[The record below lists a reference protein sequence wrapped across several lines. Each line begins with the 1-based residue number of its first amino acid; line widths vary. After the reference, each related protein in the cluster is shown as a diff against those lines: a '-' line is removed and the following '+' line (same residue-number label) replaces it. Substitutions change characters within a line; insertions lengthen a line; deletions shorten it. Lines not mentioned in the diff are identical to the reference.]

1 MSFFFTSAN
10 MNCDK
15 YWFLHIF
22 SRSIE
27 NEKLQFGDRTA
38 EREYAVAYVMM
49 PFFSGERGDPW

>member
-1 MSFFFTSAN
+1 